1 MTRYTLFL
9 ILAIAINGGSHFFYK
24 FSSMSGVQKNGVI
37 LLIAAGMLAGA
48 VSIAFYARS
57 LVGIAMN
64 VAYPVFNA
72 ISIVLVVLI
81 SILYFTETITV
92 VRIVG
97 LGLISLGVVLVV
109 L

>member
-9 ILAIAINGGSHFFYK
+9 ILAIVINGGSHFFYK
-24 FSSMSGVQKNGVI
+24 YSSMGGVQKYTVVW
-37 LLIAAGMLAGA
+37 LIGAGMLAGA
-48 VSIAFYARS
+48 VSIVLYARS

-72 ISIVLVVLI
+72 ISIVMVVLM
-81 SILYFTETITV
+81 SILYFSETITV
-92 VRIVG
+92 VRVVG